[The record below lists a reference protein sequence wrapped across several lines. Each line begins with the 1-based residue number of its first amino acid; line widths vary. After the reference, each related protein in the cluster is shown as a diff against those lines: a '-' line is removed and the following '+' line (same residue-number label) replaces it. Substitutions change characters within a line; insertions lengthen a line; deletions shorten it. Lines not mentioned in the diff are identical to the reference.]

1 MFLMSELAII
11 IPVYNNAQSLR
22 RLNNN
27 IINSLKKIKL
37 TKYTLVYVDDASQ
50 DNSLKIL
57 NNLKR
62 KNNKNI
68 IVLNNKINIGQSGSI
83 LTGVNYQKSKFYFVM
98 SADGQDEPF
107 LIEKFY
113 KNIKA
118 NKMDIMLFCKK
129 NLNGTLIRK
138 IFAYTHYKILNI
150 ATFGKYPK
158 YGSDVFGFTYLAKQK
173 IFDFLDKKD
182 VIQAELIQ
190 SDLPKKYIYFKK
202 KDRVYGQSN
211 QKFSSLLYM
220 HLRTLFSL
228 DSFGI
233 KLVWISTVL
242 SVIGFGMYSL
252 YILISFIVLEDK
264 IYTGWRSLILINLLC
279 FALIFIHMGHQSLII
294 KKILNR
300 LNNNIK

>member
-1 MFLMSELAII
+1 MSELAII
-11 IPVYNNAQSLR
+11 IPVYNNAPSLR
-22 RLNNN
+22 KLNNSIN
-27 IINSLKKIKL
+27 NSLKKLKL
-37 TKYTLVYVDDASQ
+37 TKYSLIYVDDASK

-57 NNLKR
+57 NDLKK
-62 KNNKNI
+62 KNSKNI
-68 IVLNNKINIGQSGSI
+68 FVLNNKINLGQSGSI
-83 LTGVNYQKSKFYFVM
+83 LTGVNYQKSKYYFVM

-107 LIEKFY
+107 LIEQFY
-113 KNIKA
+113 KNINT
-118 NKMDIMLFCKK
+118 NKMEIILFCKD
-129 NLNGTLIRK
+129 NLHGTLIRK
-138 IFAYTHYKILNI
+138 VFAYIHYKILNI
-150 ATFGKYPK
+150 VTFGKYPK
-158 YGSDVFGFTYLAKQK
+158 YGSDVFGFTYLARQK

-202 KDRVYGQSN
+202 KNRVYGQSD
-211 QKFSSLLYM
+211 QKFSSLLYA

-242 SVIGFGMYSL
+242 LLVAFGIYSL
-252 YILISFIVLEDK
+252 YILISFILLENK

-279 FALIFIHMGHQSLII
+279 FALIFIHLGHQSLII

-300 LNNNIK
+300 LNNIKQ